1 MPKKVSKS
9 EVIEAIDELNK
20 VRKNWLKAPGVT
32 AVDVGY
38 KLKENEITDE
48 LAIRVHVK
56 RKLPLEALK
65 DYERFSISG
74 DPEKVGKFKVDVIE
88 AEYGPAMSGP
98 FELQE
103 AAEVSPRS
111 RVDPL
116 VGGVSVAN
124 ARVTA
129 GTLGAIVWDRTNGR
143 PCILSNWH
151 VLCGSA
157 ACQAGEPIYQPGR
170 LDGGTAVD
178 TVATLKRWL
187 LGGEAD
193 AALAELNGARAH
205 TRDML
210 GLDPIAGIEEAPT
223 IGMSVIKTGRT
234 TGITEGLIDGLSM
247 SVSINYGDAG
257 VQSFHDQIRIVPHP
271 PWPGVDYEVSK
282 GGDSGSVWLNKANGK
297 AVGLHFAGETDSSP
311 TSELAIANP
320 MVKLAELLNF
330 SFAPIFR
337 PPPPIDENRLREILR
352 RILARRFPW
361 GTGPAVQ
368 SAAMYPGMPPPIQPP
383 PPAPPGLPPS
393 PPGAQALEGQTSTPL
408 DIESLVDEILA
419 ELNRAGRS
427 G

>member
-9 EVIEAIDELNK
+9 EVNEAIDALNK

-48 LAIRVHVK
+48 LALRVHVK
-56 RKLPLEALK
+56 RKLPLEALES
-65 DYERFSISG
+65 YERFSISG
-74 DPEKVGKFKVDVIE
+74 DPEKIGKFRVDVIE
-88 AEYGPAMSGP
+88 AEYGPAMMGP
-98 FELQE
+98 FVLQE

-129 GTLGAIVWDRTNGR
+129 GTLGAIVWDRTDGR

-170 LDGGTAVD
+170 LDGGSALD

-205 TRDML
+205 TRDLL
-210 GLDPIAGIEEAPT
+210 GLDPITGIEQSPT
-223 IGMSVIKTGRT
+223 IGTSVIKSGRT
-234 TGITEGLIDGLSM
+234 TGITEGIIDGLSM

-271 PWPGVDYEVSK
+271 PWPATDYELSK
-282 GGDSGSVWLNKANGK
+282 GGDSGSVWLNKDNGK

-311 TSELAIANP
+311 SAELAIANP

-330 SFAPIFR
+330 SITPIFR

-368 SAAMYPGMPPPIQPP
+368 SMTMVPGQ
-383 PPAPPGLPPS
+383 PPAPPAYPGLPPS
-393 PPGAQALEGQTSTPL
+393 APGIQALEGPALTPL
-408 DIESLVDEILA
+408 NIEGLLDEIMA
-419 ELNRAGRS
+419 ELHRG